1 MRSDDMRMKIMVA
14 GQSKMTRGEYA
25 ARAVHVALQLR
36 GVHHGGPIVVLG
48 TSKTALELNTEED
61 FDPQV
66 RITEPFE
73 SGRSIVMRPTAAGA
87 MEDAPD
93 DTPLHLKFAVS
104 REVAV
109 DRFHAIG
116 ESGQVRITI
125 PNEFDTMSPSTV
137 LTLGTQQARALR
149 QLLNDLDSLGELGTD
164 GPDR

>member
-1 MRSDDMRMKIMVA
+1 MRMKIMVA

-36 GVHHGGPIVVLG
+36 GVHHDGPIVVLG

-73 SGRSIVMRPTAAGA
+73 SGRSAGA

-116 ESGQVRITI
+116 ESGSVRVTV
-125 PNEFDTMSPSTV
+125 PNEVDTMSPSTV